1 MEEDGDAI
9 VICRRNTSTTTTS
22 CVLVDLY
29 CHEAPL
35 VSTDPAA
42 ARGPH
47 GDGDR
52 QKQDLLDEDSLV
64 LMMAKQ
70 RCYAPSRGYIGLLLS
85 SPPSGDDLSLSCARS
100 RGVHYIVYVSAL
112 LLFLPYCFCSIL
124 CWTLK

>member
-1 MEEDGDAI
+1 MEEDDDAI
-9 VICRRNTSTTTTS
+9 ICRRNTSTTTS

-47 GDGDR
+47 NGNGDR
-52 QKQDLLDEDSLV
+52 QKQDLLDEESLV
-64 LMMAKQ
+64 LMMARQ
-70 RCYAPSRGYIGLLLS
+70 RCYAPSRGYISLLLS

-100 RGVHYIVYVSAL
+100 RGVHCIVYVS
-112 LLFLPYCFCSIL
+112 SICYSSSFHFVL
-124 CWTLK
+124 DDS